1 VEIIVSMFCFGYKGD
16 RCWNNISSCEAK
28 KSNSSWNQAFNI
40 KCVCVCVCM

>member
-28 KSNSSWNQAFNI
+28 
-40 KCVCVCVCM
+40 